1 MGYLKIVD
9 AKSYLPQDRIQNKQI
24 EEKFNLKEGYIKK
37 RTGIEERYYAKNE
50 KIEEMAIKA
59 VEKISK
65 TNDISEVDL
74 IIVATTSSKKVMPGI
89 SNYVQRKFKI
99 KQCMCLDILAGC
111 SGFINALDI
120 AKIYIET
127 KRIKKVLVIGAD
139 LLSQIIDKNDLGT
152 VALLSD
158 GAGAMLIESCKEKKK
173 YFSNIKAQ
181 EDQKDILT
189 YEIGKNKGKIYMNG
203 KEVYKYAVTNTVEN
217 IKEILLKSGENIENI
232 KYIIPHQSNM
242 KIMKA
247 IANRLDININK
258 LYINIENVGNTFCAS
273 IPIAMAEMKEK
284 GLLQENDK
292 IILLGYGGGLNTGS
306 ILLEY

>member
-1 MGYLKIVD
+1 MGYLKIID

-37 RTGIEERYYAKNE
+37 RTGIEERHYAKNE

-74 IIVATTSSKKVMPGI
+74 IIVATTSSKKIMPGI
-89 SNYVQRKFKI
+89 SNYIQRKFKI
-99 KQCMCLDILAGC
+99 KQCVCLDILAGC

-127 KRIKKVLVIGAD
+127 GRIKKALVIGAD

-158 GAGAMLIESCKEKKK
+158 GAGALLIESTEEEKK
-173 YFSNIKAQ
+173 YFSNIKAE
-181 EDQKDILT
+181 EDKKDILR
-189 YEIGKNKGKIYMNG
+189 YEVGNSLYMNG
-203 KEVYKYAVTNTVEN
+203 TEVYKYAVTNTVEN

-284 GLLQENDK
+284 ELLQENDK

>member
-1 MGYLKIVD
+1 MGYIKITDVK
-9 AKSYLPQDRIQNKQI
+9 AYLPKEKILNEKI
-24 EEKFNLKEGYIKK
+24 EKRFNLEEGYIKK
-37 RTGIEERYYAKNE
+37 RTGIEQRYYVKDE
-50 KIEEMAIKA
+50 TIEEMAIKA

-65 TNDISEVDL
+65 TNDILEVDL
-74 IIVATTSSKKVMPGI
+74 IIVATTSTNKIMPGI
-89 SNYVQRKFKI
+89 SNYIKKFFNI
-99 KQCMCLDILAGC
+99 KPCICLDVLAGC

-120 AKIYIET
+120 CKVYIECG
-127 KRIKKVLVIGAD
+127 KVKKALIVGVD
-139 LLSQIIDKNDLGT
+139 LLSKIVDENDLST

-173 YFSNIKAQ
+173 YFSNIKAE

-217 IKEILLKSGENIENI
+217 IKEILLKSVENIENI

-284 GLLQENDK
+284 DLLQENDK